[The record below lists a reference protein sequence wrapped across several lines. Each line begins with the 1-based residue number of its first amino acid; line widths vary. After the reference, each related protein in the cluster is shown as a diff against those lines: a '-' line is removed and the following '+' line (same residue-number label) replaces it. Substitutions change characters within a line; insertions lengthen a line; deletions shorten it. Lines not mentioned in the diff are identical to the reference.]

1 MSCCQNS
8 PKPFTD
14 YSLIKAGKSLIK
26 HFIDPTYNAFITDEA
41 KNERINECLNCDKIE
56 DFLGKKRCQV
66 CLCFIEAK
74 ASLIDQDCPHP
85 NGSKWQKN
93 K

>member
-1 MSCCQNS
+1 MKLLTYFLGSFYIMRS
-8 PKPFTD
+8 IFRGSYILTD
-14 YSLIKAGKSLIK
+14 YL
-26 HFIDPTYNAFITDEA
+26 F
-41 KNERINECLNCDKIE
+41 KNNIINLSPSKYERINECLNCDKIE